1 MAKTTVDTRALFLGG
16 NNIDDT
22 GKLIVDVSTETTYPA
37 GTYVVLSAT
46 QTTGISYE
54 LLDDALTGV
63 IHGVTAEDITVSAA
77 GTIKFNRA
85 FGGHIS
91 TDVLNDVNTTQYDAI
106 PAGGTAFVR
115 LQMEA
120 KGFVGKS
127 PVSM

>member
-1 MAKTTVDTRALFLGG
+1 MAKTIVDTRVLFLGG

-22 GKLIVDVSTETTYPA
+22 GKLIVDVSAETTYPA
-37 GTYVVLSAT
+37 GSYVVLSAT

-63 IHGVTAEDITVSAA
+63 IQGVTSEDITVSTA

-85 FGGHIS
+85 FGGHINV
-91 TDVLNDVNTTQYDAI
+91 DVLNDVNTTQYDAI
-106 PAGGTAFVR
+106 PVGGTDFVR